1 MKYVLPL
8 RTKPLDPSVPVA
20 NKTTSDPLS
29 AQLQFKRPLR
39 VVRELSFP
47 LNIIHSSFHVLIQ
60 KERKKKS
67 IFLVTAAILN
77 DFFLLWLLTSLETKG
92 YTWGNFPE

>member
-8 RTKPLDPSVPVA
+8 RTKPLDPSVLVA

-29 AQLQFKRPLR
+29 TQLQFKRPLR

-47 LNIIHSSFHVLIQ
+47 LNIIHNSFHVLIQ
-60 KERKKKS
+60 KGKKG
-67 IFLVTAAILN
+67 IF
-77 DFFLLWLLTSLETKG
+77 
-92 YTWGNFPE
+92 

>member
-8 RTKPLDPSVPVA
+8 RTKPLDPSGLVA

-39 VVRELSFP
+39 DVRGLSFP
-47 LNIIHSSFHVLIQ
+47 LNIIHNSFHVLI
-60 KERKKKS
+60 KKKKAYFS
-67 IFLVTAAILN
+67 YGRF
-77 DFFLLWLLTSLETKG
+77 K
-92 YTWGNFPE
+92 

>member
-8 RTKPLDPSVPVA
+8 GTKPLDSSVLVA

-29 AQLQFKRPLR
+29 TQLQFKRPLR

-47 LNIIHSSFHVLIQ
+47 LNIIHNSFHVLIQ
-60 KERKKKS
+60 KEKKAYFS
-67 IFLVTAAILN
+67 NGRFTR
-77 DFFLLWLLTSLETKG
+77 FFYCGS
-92 YTWGNFPE
+92 